1 MIVGFTLTDSPQT
14 ALDRAEIRKFL
25 EKHTQINA
33 DTIDNIV
40 QIGKGI
46 NVYSTN
52 ITEND
57 LLRLPIGTK
66 PITLDK
72 GQGMIISLLSQRLEF
87 YLSDG
92 RFISL
97 VPTGYSYISKD
108 KVSELQWAIDRGLIL
123 YMGLMYGGIWI
134 LSTGFWNDSSAWI
147 DTESWRDK

>member
-1 MIVGFTLTDSPQT
+1 MIVGFTLKESTQNARKRES
-14 ALDRAEIRKFL
+14 LRKFL

-40 QIGKGI
+40 QIGMGI
-46 NVYSTN
+46 NVYSTS

-57 LLRLPIGTK
+57 LLRLPIVTK
-66 PITLDK
+66 PITLDN

-87 YLSDG
+87 SLSDG
-92 RFISL
+92 KFISL

-108 KVSELQWAIDRGLIL
+108 KVSELQWAIDKGLIL
-123 YMGLMYGGIWI
+123 YMGLTYEGIWI

>member
-1 MIVGFTLTDSPQT
+1 MIVGFTLKESTQNARKRES
-14 ALDRAEIRKFL
+14 LRKFL

-40 QIGKGI
+40 QIGMGI

-57 LLRLPIGTK
+57 LLRLPIVTK
-66 PITLDK
+66 PITLDN

-87 YLSDG
+87 SLSDG
-92 RFISL
+92 KFISL

-108 KVSELQWAIDRGLIL
+108 KVSELQWAIDKGLIL
-123 YMGLMYGGIWI
+123 YMGLTYEGIWI

>member
-1 MIVGFTLTDSPQT
+1 MIVGFTLKDSPQT
-14 ALDRAEIRKFL
+14 ALDRAELRKFL

-33 DTIDNIV
+33 ETIENIV

-52 ITEND
+52 ITTED
-57 LLRLPIGTK
+57 LLRLPIGTD
-66 PITLDK
+66 PITLDN
-72 GQGMIISLLSQRLEF
+72 GQGIIISLLSQRLEF
-87 YLSDG
+87 SLSDG

-108 KVSELQWAIDRGLIL
+108 KVSELQWAIDKGLIL
-123 YMGLMYGGIWI
+123 YMGLTYEGIWI

>member
-14 ALDRAEIRKFL
+14 ALDRAELRKFL
-25 EKHTQINA
+25 DKHTQINA
-33 DTIDNIV
+33 ETIENIV

-66 PITLDK
+66 TITLDN

-87 YLSDG
+87 SLSDG

-108 KVSELQWAIDRGLIL
+108 KVSELQWAIDKGLIL
-123 YMGLMYGGIWI
+123 YMGLTYGGIWI

>member
-14 ALDRAEIRKFL
+14 ALDRDELRKFL
-25 EKHTQINA
+25 EKHTQINS
-33 DTIDNIV
+33 DTIENIV

-52 ITEND
+52 ITTED
-57 LLRLPIGTK
+57 LLRLPIGTE
-66 PITLDK
+66 PITLDN
-72 GQGMIISLLSQRLEF
+72 GQGIIISLLSQRLEF
-87 YLSDG
+87 SLSDG

-108 KVSELQWAIDRGLIL
+108 KVSELQWAIDKGLIL
-123 YMGLMYGGIWI
+123 YMGLAYEGIWI
-134 LSTGFWNDSSAWI
+134 LSTGFWNDSGAWI